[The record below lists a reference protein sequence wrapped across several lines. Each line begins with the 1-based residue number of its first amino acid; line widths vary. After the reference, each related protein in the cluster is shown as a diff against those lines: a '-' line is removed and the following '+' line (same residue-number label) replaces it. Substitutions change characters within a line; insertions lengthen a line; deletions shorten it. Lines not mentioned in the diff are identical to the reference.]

1 MGLYFRNPAHL
12 NSSCVAFSILATHRV
27 QRRHRYKH
35 LNEIFVAT
43 FDRRAQAAGDCRGII
58 SVALRSFDNCAD
70 AIAAHLDAGFLRLR
84 GGFAEPAVLEGFEH
98 ARQSRVK
105 PRGMRRL
112 FVPSGESRD
121 GRGREEEQP
130 GEGSDHG
137 GTGRADYSRY
147 SG

>member
-1 MGLYFRNPAHL
+1 MC
-12 NSSCVAFSILATHRV
+12 SSDLLTFADPIEVVLEPSFSTDTVTVATVLPSKTEDAMPPHAGVGVAPVAFWTQTS
-27 QRRHRYKH
+27 
-35 LNEIFVAT
+35 NFVT
-43 FDRRAQAAGDCRGII
+43 G
-58 SVALRSFDNCAD
+58 
-70 AIAAHLDAGFLRLR
+70 

>member
-1 MGLYFRNPAHL
+1 M
-12 NSSCVAFSILATHRV
+12 

-58 SVALRSFDNCAD
+58 SVALRSFNNHAD
-70 AIAAHLDAGFLRLR
+70 PVAVELELGLCGLC